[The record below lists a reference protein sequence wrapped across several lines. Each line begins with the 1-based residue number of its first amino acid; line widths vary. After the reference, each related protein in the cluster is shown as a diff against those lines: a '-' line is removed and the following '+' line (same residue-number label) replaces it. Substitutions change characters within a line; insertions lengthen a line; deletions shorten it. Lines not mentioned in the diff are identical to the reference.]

1 MFWSVFGKIL
11 WARRLI
17 VAIVA
22 LGSLVGGTIVAVSA
36 TPQYDGRARVSLN
49 ITRPDP
55 ATGARLGKKS
65 VDPYLQTQLS
75 LIRDYQVIGPAI
87 EAVGWLDNPDVIA
100 AYNARP
106 AGDRRPLPAWLAQTV
121 VASLHTSLVEG
132 SDIIEIRYRGESRE
146 LAEMVAGAIRD
157 AYIEANILQRRA
169 SAAEDANKQA
179 ERVEQIRKQLTELQ
193 AQKRALEVETGIILG
208 SGGSDMEGDR
218 LLSLASPDRINAPA
232 DPPLFV
238 GGGDRDGRLV
248 ELDLEL
254 ARAQDALGPNHPR
267 LLELKATRAALLS
280 HQEAAARAAND
291 VAGVVMARE
300 RAKQAA
306 LDAQKERVLSQRQDV
321 LRVRLV
327 QDQIQQKSKSLESA
341 MAQVA
346 YLRQISSSE
355 ESVLTPVGVVESDP
369 NPAFPN
375 LALILGG
382 TGGIGL
388 FAGIVIAMLVEV
400 LNLRIRTALGLRVAT
415 GGLPV
420 LGAVPA
426 LQAERPT
433 ARRRRRPRLVRAPV
447 PA

>member
-1 MFWSVFGKIL
+1 MFWPTIGRIL

-22 LGSLVGGTIVAVSA
+22 LGSLAGGAIVAVSA
-36 TPQYDGRARVSLN
+36 TPQYDGRARVALN

-55 ATGARLGKKS
+55 ATGALLGKKS
-65 VDPYLQTQLS
+65 IDPYLQTQLS

-106 AGDRRPLPAWLAQTV
+106 PGDRRPLAAWLAQTV
-121 VASLHTSLVEG
+121 VQSLHTSLVED
-132 SDIIEIRYRGESRE
+132 SDIIEIRYRGESPE

-157 AYIEANILQRRA
+157 AYIEANIQERRA
-169 SAAEDANKQA
+169 SAAADADKQA
-179 ERVEQIRKQLTELQ
+179 ERVEQIRKQLAELQ
-193 AQKRALEVETGIILG
+193 AQKRALEIETGIILG
-208 SGGSDMEGDR
+208 PGGSDMEGDR
-218 LLSLASPDRINAPA
+218 LLALSSPERVNAPA
-232 DPPLFV
+232 DPPVLM
-238 GGGDRDGRLV
+238 GGGDRGGRLV

-254 ARAQDALGPNHPR
+254 ARAQEALGPNHPR
-267 LLELKATRAALLS
+267 LLELKATRAALS
-280 HQEAAARAAND
+280 THKEAAERAAND
-291 VAGVVMARE
+291 VAGIVIARE

-327 QDQIQQKSKSLESA
+327 QDQIDLKSKSLEAA
-341 MAQVA
+341 MGRVA
-346 YLRQISSSE
+346 YMRQISASQ
-355 ESVLTPVGVVESDP
+355 ESVLTPVGLVESDP
-369 NPAFPN
+369 TPAFPN